1 MAALIP
7 IHALMNGS
15 LVLSYFRTSDVYRET
30 GGLGDKVGIKKIAEN
45 DITGVEELVPVKELI
60 RCGAMERITIRYKNT
75 LGYRRSAR
83 ILVNRLKLP
92 GVFGDVPANQLTG
105 ADYKL
110 GSDLVA
116 RGQIISVG
124 QQRRASYY

>member
-30 GGLGDKVGIKKIAEN
+30 GGLGDKVGIKKVAEA
-45 DITGVEELVPVKELI
+45 DITGIEELVPVKELI
-60 RCGAMERITIRYKNT
+60 RCGAMERITVRYKNA

-83 ILVNRLKLP
+83 VLVNRLKIP
-92 GVFGDVPANQLTG
+92 SVFGDVPLGQLTG
-105 ADYKL
+105 TDYKL

>member
-1 MAALIP
+1 MASLIP
-7 IHALMNGS
+7 IHALTNGS
-15 LVLSYFRTSDVYRET
+15 LILSYFRTSDVYRET

-45 DITGVEELVPVKELI
+45 DITGIEELVPVKELI
-60 RCGAMERITIRYKNT
+60 RCGAMERITIRYRST

-92 GVFGDVPANQLTG
+92 GVFGDIAANQLTG
-105 ADYKL
+105 TDYKL